1 MQDYH
6 ELHGWSVE
14 NYDLFWQEVWQ
25 FTGVIRQAGT
35 FSNHRVHIFLEM
47 KQGVSVS
54 AHSAG
59 AYTATL
65 LVMVNVTPHPHQ
77 PGLIL
82 PS

>member
-35 FSNHRVHIFLEM
+35 FSTTEYIF
-47 KQGVSVS
+47 S
-54 AHSAG
+54 
-59 AYTATL
+59 YR
-65 LVMVNVTPHPHQ
+65 
-77 PGLIL
+77 
-82 PS
+82 